1 MTAMI
6 SRMTTLCLALL
17 LAACDSGDKPAGPP
31 NEPARPKPITQVEPA
46 APHKE
51 LPPPVATKPLVAD
64 TSAAKPVR
72 EAPAPAAPVVK
83 SKGKATGKSED
94 APAEAVTLVKP
105 KLDLSL
111 PRELV
116 ESLEPEAKQKAIAN
130 KSESGLLP
138 PMFAEKEDVQ
148 QPFQLSGRVISN
160 ELERNS
166 GIEGAELQFHF
177 RQ

>member
-1 MTAMI
+1 
-6 SRMTTLCLALL
+6 MTTLCLALL

-51 LPPPVATKPLVAD
+51 LPPPVATKPVVAD

-83 SKGKATGKSED
+83 SKGKATEKFED
-94 APAEAVTLVKP
+94 APAEAVTLAKP

-116 ESLEPEAKQKAIAN
+116 ESLEPEAKQKAAA

-138 PMFAEKEDVQ
+138 PMFAEKENAQ

-160 ELERNS
+160 EIERSS
-166 GIEGAELQFHF
+166 GIEGAELQFQF

>member
-1 MTAMI
+1 MI

-31 NEPARPKPITQVEPA
+31 NEPARPKPVTQVEPA
-46 APHKE
+46 GPRKE
-51 LPPPVATKPLVAD
+51 LPPPVATKPVVAD
-64 TSAAKPVR
+64 SSAAKP
-72 EAPAPAAPVVK
+72 APQTPAPAAPVVK
-83 SKGKATGKSED
+83 SKGKAKGT
-94 APAEAVTLVKP
+94 PAETPVEDVTLAKP

-116 ESLEPEAKQKAIAN
+116 ESLEPEAKQKATA

-138 PMFAEKEDVQ
+138 PMFAEKENVQ

>member
-1 MTAMI
+1 MI
-6 SRMTTLCLALL
+6 LRTTTLCLALL

-31 NEPARPKPITQVEPA
+31 NEPTKPKPITQVEPA
-46 APHKE
+46 APRKE
-51 LPPPVATKPLVAD
+51 PQPPMATKPVVAD
-64 TSAAKPVR
+64 RSEAKPVE

-83 SKGKATGKSED
+83 SKGKAQDKAEDTPSEEVSL
-94 APAEAVTLVKP
+94 AKP

-116 ESLEPEAKQKAIAN
+116 ESLEPESKQKVKGA
-130 KSESGLLP
+130 SESGLLP
-138 PMFAEKEDVQ
+138 PMFADKENDQ

-160 ELERNS
+160 EIERNS